1 MDLNALIFEAA
12 SQIPRGMVSTYGDI
26 ARALGDVR
34 ASRAVGTVLAGNFP
48 RPMVVPC
55 HRVIYRDGRTG
66 WYAGYGKGAERKTEL
81 LRSEG
86 LRIVDG
92 RVEDFERVHF
102 KAFKVPSVLT
112 GLAEE
117 QERLRALVSENDDF
131 SGPEYVAGLD
141 VAYKGITGYSSLVKM
156 RLKDLKVVEVR
167 DHVAETKFPY
177 IPSFLSY
184 REMPLL
190 RPLITGDERTVYLID
205 GQGRLHPRGFGIAC
219 HVGVCLAVPT
229 VGAAKSLLQGKVE
242 GEGRRAPVILND
254 DLSGYRLHPD
264 GRTKT
269 YVSVG
274 HRVSLESAADLCE
287 RLMIKGV
294 PEPLR
299 LAHMRCG
306 ELARKGMEESGG
318 ACAS

>member
-1 MDLNALIFEAA
+1 VDLNSLIFEAT
-12 SQIPRGMVSTYGDI
+12 SQIPQGMVSTYGDI

-34 ASRAVGTVLAGNFP
+34 ASRAVGTVLAKNP
-48 RPMVVPC
+48 SPIVVPC
-55 HRVIYRDGRTG
+55 HRVVFGDGRTG
-66 WYAGYGKGAERKTEL
+66 WYSGKGKGAERKKEL
-81 LRSEG
+81 LCSEG
-86 LRIVDG
+86 VRVADG
-92 RVEDFERVHF
+92 RVEDFELVHF
-102 KAFKVPSVLT
+102 KAFKVPSVLLE
-112 GLAEE
+112 LAEE
-117 QERLRALVSENDDF
+117 QERLRALVSESDDF
-131 SGPEYVAGLD
+131 SGPDYVAGLD
-141 VAYKGITGYSSLVKM
+141 VAYKGIIGYSSLVKM
-156 RLKDLKVVEVR
+156 RLRDLKVVEVR
-167 DHVAETKFPY
+167 DYVAEAKFPY

-190 RPLITGDERTVYLID
+190 RPLIGDDERTVYLID
-205 GQGRLHPRGFGIAC
+205 GQGRLHPRSFGIAC

-254 DLSGYRLHPD
+254 NPAGYRLHPD
-264 GRTKT
+264 GRTET

-274 HRVSLESAADLCE
+274 HRVSLETAADLCE

-306 ELARKGMEESGG
+306 EMARKAKEGSGG